1 MITDYIVK
9 AKHHTLRICGY
20 LDFYQSTYQHIR
32 APLFITSLWN
42 TCYLLLAV
50 ILHHTHKMN
59 YEQYCRASEWL
70 TPINYIIFL
79 TTIEFM
85 VIVPVYVNYISK
97 YTLYFIDKG
106 YLQILSTFLKW
117 SFLYFFFRVERVI
130 RFNRLRPLPDVKR
143 EEWLSS
149 FTQDSYA
156 SSGEIGYHHRG
167 SNLEELLEKQADLIR
182 YLRDHNVQLSHRIM
196 ILASQRRTREV

>member
-1 MITDYIVK
+1 MITDYVVK

-85 VIVPVYVNYISK
+85 VIVPVYVHYISK

-106 YLQILSTFLKW
+106 YLQILSAFLKCN
-117 SFLYFFFRVERVI
+117 FFFFFYI
-130 RFNRLRPLPDVKR
+130 
-143 EEWLSS
+143 SS
-149 FTQDSYA
+149 FW
-156 SSGEIGYHHRG
+156 
-167 SNLEELLEKQADLIR
+167 
-182 YLRDHNVQLSHRIM
+182 
-196 ILASQRRTREV
+196 